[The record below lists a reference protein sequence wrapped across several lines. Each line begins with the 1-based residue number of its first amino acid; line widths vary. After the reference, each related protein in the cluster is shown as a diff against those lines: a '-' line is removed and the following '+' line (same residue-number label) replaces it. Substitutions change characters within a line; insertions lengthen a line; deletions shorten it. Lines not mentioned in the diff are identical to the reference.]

1 MQLPNVSGYNLERE
15 KMNFPADF
23 GAAPLNLVFIAFQRW
38 HQEVIDGWVPFVA
51 ELSQKRPDLNYYE
64 FPTLPRGN
72 LLYRTF
78 LNEGMRAGIPN
89 RATRARTITLYL
101 DKAQFRQA
109 LDIPTEQEVWLYL
122 FDRKGAAIWRVA
134 GSFTPER
141 GDALAGAVND
151 YFTNP

>member
-23 GAAPLNLVFIAFQRW
+23 SAPLNLVFIAFQRW
-38 HQEVIDGWVPFVA
+38 HQEIIDGWVPFVT
-51 ELSQKRPDLNYYE
+51 ELSPKYPGLNYYE
-64 FPTLPRGN
+64 FPTLARGN
-72 LLYRTF
+72 LLYRTL

-101 DKAQFRQA
+101 DKVQFRQA
-109 LDIPTEQEVWLYL
+109 LDIPTEEEVWLYL
-122 FDRKGAAIWRVA
+122 FDQKGAAIWRTA
-134 GSFTPER
+134 GPFTPER
-141 GDALAGAVND
+141 GDALATAVND